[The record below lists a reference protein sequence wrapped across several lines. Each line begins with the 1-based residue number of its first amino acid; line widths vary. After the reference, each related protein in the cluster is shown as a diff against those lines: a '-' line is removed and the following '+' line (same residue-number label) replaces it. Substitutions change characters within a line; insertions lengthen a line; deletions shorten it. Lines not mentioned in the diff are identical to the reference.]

1 MFCPKCGNNIPDGV
15 RFCPKCGNPI
25 KKAEPAVPPGPQ
37 AKTSANP
44 SSPPR
49 AGQAPFQKKKG
60 YLAFEDGVC
69 PNCGSHNCEI
79 QVQQN
84 VTGSGSNYSC
94 CNGALGTICMGPFGL
109 LCGLCGTG
117 SKTTTTH
124 KSMWVCKDCG
134 NQFPTKQDRFSQFVA
149 TSAMLIV
156 FIMLSFVGF
165 VLFSGLGILQIAFAL
180 LAIELLLAFLDFK
193 IQRDAL
199 GSFPE
204 YTEEDVV
211 SGRLKEWELK
221 LYRALKPLYAL
232 SSRPLTK
239 DIVTD
244 GILTEQQRKTY
255 MVTVGTA
262 TLVSLA
268 AGIILLIAVL

>member
-1 MFCPKCGNNIPDGV
+1 MFCPKCGNSIPDGV

-37 AKTSANP
+37 AKTSANQ

-49 AGQAPFQKKKG
+49 VGQAPFQKKKG
-60 YLAFEDGVC
+60 YLMFEDGVC

-94 CNGALGTICMGPFGL
+94 CNGALGTVCMGPFGL

-149 TSAMLIV
+149 TEAMLNG
-156 FIMLSFVGF
+156 FLMLSAVGIFFFV
-165 VLFSGLGILQIAFAL
+165 GLGIPQMGFAL
-180 LAIELLLAFLDFK
+180 LAIEVLFLCLDLK

-204 YTEEDVV
+204 YTEEDVA

-221 LYRALKPLYAL
+221 LYLAIKPLYAVFPR
-232 SSRPLTK
+232 SMTK

-255 MVTVGTA
+255 LVTTI
-262 TLVSLA
+262 TSLLVSLA
-268 AGIILLIAVL
+268 VGIILLIAVF

>member
-1 MFCPKCGNNIPDGV
+1 MFCPKCGNSIPYGV

-25 KKAEPAVPPGPQ
+25 KKIEPAVPMEPQ
-37 AKTSANP
+37 AKKSAGQ

-49 AGQAPFQKKKG
+49 DGQAPFQKKKG
-60 YLAFEDGVC
+60 YLMFEDGVC

-84 VTGSGSNYSC
+84 VTSSGSNYSC

-149 TSAMLIV
+149 TAAMINV
-156 FIMLSFVGF
+156 FSILGVIGGF
-165 VLFSGLGILQIAFAL
+165 LFLGLGLLQIDLVFTV
-180 LAIELLLAFLDFK
+180 IVLLLVFLDMK
-193 IQRDAL
+193 IHRDAL
-199 GSFPE
+199 GSLPE
-204 YTEEDVV
+204 YTEEDVA
-211 SGRLKEWELK
+211 SGRMKELDLK
-221 LYRALKPLYAL
+221 LYLAIKPLCAAAPRL
-232 SSRPLTK
+232 MSK

-244 GILTEQQRKTY
+244 GILTEQQLKTY
-255 MVTVGTA
+255 TVTTWTALLGT
-262 TLVSLA
+262 LA
-268 AGIILLIAVL
+268 VGIILLIAVF

>member
-1 MFCPKCGNNIPDGV
+1 MFCPKCGNSIPDGV

-25 KKAEPAVPPGPQ
+25 KKTEPAAPPGPQ

-44 SSPPR
+44 SPPPR

-84 VTGSGSNYSC
+84 VTGSGGGYGC
-94 CNGALGTICMGPFGL
+94 CNGGLGYVCLGPIGL
-109 LCGLCGTG
+109 LCGLCGTKN
-117 SKTTTTH
+117 KTTITH

-149 TSAMLIV
+149 TEAMINV
-156 FIMLSFVGF
+156 FF
-165 VLFSGLGILQIAFAL
+165 VLSVIGALLFLGLGILQIAFVF
-180 LAIELLLAFLDFK
+180 LAIELLLAFLDVK
-193 IQRDAL
+193 IRRDAL
-199 GSFPE
+199 GGFPE
-204 YTEEDVV
+204 YTEEDVA
-211 SGRLKEWELK
+211 SGRVKEWEMK
-221 LYRALKPLYAL
+221 LYLAIKPLYAVVPR
-232 SSRPLTK
+232 SMTK

-255 MVTVGTA
+255 MVTTWTA
-262 TLVSLA
+262 ILVTLA
-268 AGIILLIAVL
+268 AGIILLIAVF